1 MLARSIIIIV
11 LNGRSHTCGEA
22 PVGRHVRSTS
32 TTAEA
37 TRCFIYSLAV
47 TDSPVLAMDSA
58 LARLEGRDFEYLM
71 KKKRITIG
79 RSSGVDINMGP
90 SRFISRKHLDVL
102 MDSGM
107 FYLVCR
113 GKNGIFVDDIF
124 QGREAKRTQ
133 LPLS

>member
-1 MLARSIIIIV
+1 MRGKPLELGTCARYINNRVSGSYT
-11 LNGRSHTCGEA
+11 LCYLRGCSQRFT
-22 PVGRHVRSTS
+22 
-32 TTAEA
+32 
-37 TRCFIYSLAV
+37 SLA
-47 TDSPVLAMDSA
+47 MESA
-58 LARLEGRDFEYLM
+58 IARLEGREFEYLM

-102 MDSGM
+102 MDSGV

-113 GKNGIFVDDIF
+113 GKNGIFVDDVF

-133 LPLS
+133 LPLSLVVID

>member
-1 MLARSIIIIV
+1 MR
-11 LNGRSHTCGEA
+11 N
-22 PVGRHVRSTS
+22 TS

-47 TDSPVLAMDSA
+47 TYSPVLVMDSA

-102 MDSGM
+102 MDSGI